1 MEKFARYGFKLW
13 DKGMDKYRQVGFSG
27 FGRTVEAR
35 REDARRQAEAYA
47 EQLSKELNGK
57 FKIVGDSIWNYEA

>member
-35 REDARRQAEAYA
+35 REDARRQAEA
-47 EQLSKELNGK
+47 
-57 FKIVGDSIWNYEA
+57 